1 MLSLKRVAS
10 IIIALLIVT
19 IILILIKP
27 TKITKNNKLLN
38 EILYKNNEAN
48 YSKYYGRI
56 EINKIGL
63 YEYFYEINDKRNNVD
78 KGIEVLKPS
87 IMPDKDNSKLFL
99 ASHSGNSKISYFK
112 NIDKLEYND
121 DVIIYLKN
129 KCYKY
134 KVIDKYEIIKNGT
147 LDIRE
152 IEDNTLILIT
162 CVRDTNR
169 QLIIICKLI

>member
-1 MLSLKRVAS
+1 MSAFKR
-10 IIIALLIVT
+10 IIKIQIIVILLLT
-19 IILILIKP
+19 TLILIKP
-27 TKITKNNKLLN
+27 SKIIKKNNVLST
-38 EILYKNNEAN
+38 ISYKIKEASN
-48 YSKYYGRI
+48 DNYYGRI

-63 YEYFYEINDKRNNVD
+63 NEYFYNTNDSRNNVD

-99 ASHSGNSKISYFK
+99 ASHSGNSNISYFK
-112 NIDKLEYND
+112 NIDKLELND
-121 DVIIYLKN
+121 EVIIHLNN

-134 KVIDKYEIIKNGT
+134 KVIDKYEIIKTGT

-152 IEDNTLILIT
+152 IDDNSLVLIT

>member
-1 MLSLKRVAS
+1 MLSLKRFVS
-10 IIIALLIVT
+10 IIIILLIIA

-27 TKITKNNKLLN
+27 SKIVKNSKLLN

-48 YSKYYGRI
+48 EDNSYGRI

-63 YEYFYEINDKRNNVD
+63 YEYFYDINDERNNVD

-87 IMPDKDNSKLFL
+87 IMPDKENSRLFL
-99 ASHSGNSKISYFK
+99 ASHSGNSNISYFK

-121 DVIIYLKN
+121 EVLIHLKN

-147 LDIRE
+147 LDVRE

-162 CVRDTNR
+162 CIRNTNR